1 MNIGEIVREVEVLPV
16 EQPETVPLREP
27 STPAEDP
34 ALEPTE
40 PAAA

>member
-16 EQPETVPLREP
+16 EQPEPVPAIEP
-27 STPAEDP
+27 AAPADVP
-34 ALEPTE
+34 AFEPRE